1 MKILLIIFLFFCDPV
16 IKESTA
22 FWSIGIENQFS
33 YEIHDRSV
41 LIKEELNEIF
51 IATSR
56 PQTIQKD
63 ANTKAAL
70 SALSFLT
77 TNLRSCLQF
86 HDEMIA
92 ASISRASN
100 ENYYLNRIL
109 TYSGTCNKSLD
120 ILTNSTNQLNQLT
133 AITGSKVVN
142 NLFKSLDLIQ
152 LYLYNATAASK
163 SITQSISSI
172 RNSSSLLT
180 PSLLNEFIDLD
191 TVNQMRRFLIVTV
204 NSYKDIL
211 INVNDAARLTFAY
224 GSIYDIIQPSRYNGE
239 KSANTSL
246 LNFINTYN
254 SNQVALLKNIDSYQA
269 NIQNGFTSYI
279 QSVLKSY
286 NEDIVR
292 PKFEK
297 DQLPIIY
304 DYLKIISSFLFN
316 KQEMNV
322 TLEARRNGIVETFT
336 KYMSNE
342 PLLEFTEYIDVI
354 MNLLQT
360 SYLRYYGTEIDMLVS
375 EAQSEMSWF
384 ANGYTFC
391 LDERTANT
399 KVVLPAV
406 SSWLG
411 NVKDSINTV
420 LRELKNCLSSVM
432 SIDARKNTSKCIQIQ
447 VNNMFNSFNYLSNLI
462 TSNFNPNS
470 ARNVMLFNDCMNK
483 TSLSFTGSFNKT
495 AQTLSNVIVPA
506 N

>member
-1 MKILLIIFLFFCDPV
+1 MSFIFLRSQ
-16 IKESTA
+16 ESTA
-22 FWSIGIENQFS
+22 FWSIGTENQFS

-41 LIKEELNEIF
+41 LIKEALNEIF

-63 ANTKAAL
+63 TKTKAAL
-70 SALSFLT
+70 SALTFLT
-77 TNLRSCLQF
+77 TNLKSCVQF

-92 ASISRASN
+92 ASISRVSN

-109 TYSGTCNKSLD
+109 TYSGTCNKSLY
-120 ILTNSTNQLNQLT
+120 ILTNSTNQLNLLT
-133 AITGSKVVN
+133 PITGSKIVN
-142 NLFKSLDLIQ
+142 NLYKGLEAIQ
-152 LYLYNATAASK
+152 SYLNNATAASQ
-163 SITQSISSI
+163 SITLSISRI

-180 PSLLNEFIDLD
+180 PSLLNDFIDVF
-191 TVNQMRRFLIVTV
+191 TTGQMRYFLFFTE
-204 NSYKDIL
+204 NSYKGIL
-211 INVNDAARLTFAY
+211 MNINDAARLTFAY

-246 LNFINTYN
+246 LNFINIYN
-254 SNQVALLKNIDSYQA
+254 SNQAGLLKNIDSYQA
-269 NIQNGFTSYI
+269 NIQSGFTSYI
-279 QSVLKSY
+279 QSVLKIY

-297 DQLPIIY
+297 EQLPIIY
-304 DYLKIISSFLFN
+304 DYLNIISTFLFN
-316 KQEMNV
+316 KQEMNI

-360 SYLRYYGTEIDMLVS
+360 SYLRNYWTEIDMLVS
-375 EAQSEMSWF
+375 EAQREMSWF

-411 NVKDSINTV
+411 NVRDSINTV

-432 SIDARKNTSKCIQIQ
+432 SIDARKNTSKCIQMVSI
-447 VNNMFNSFNYLSNLI
+447 VN
-462 TSNFNPNS
+462 
-470 ARNVMLFNDCMNK
+470 
-483 TSLSFTGSFNKT
+483 
-495 AQTLSNVIVPA
+495 
-506 N
+506 